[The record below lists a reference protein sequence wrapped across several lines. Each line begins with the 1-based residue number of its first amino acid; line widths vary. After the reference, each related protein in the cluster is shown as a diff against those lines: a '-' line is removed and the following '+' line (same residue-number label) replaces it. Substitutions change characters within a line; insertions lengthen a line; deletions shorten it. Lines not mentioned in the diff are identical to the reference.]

1 MPRFTHPAMRA
12 HLPCTMF
19 RRPRQ
24 AGGIALAMIA
34 TLLVVAATT
43 LAIRMARQVEDRRER
58 VTQTQARM
66 ERIRAAL
73 LAFAATQGRLPCPSD
88 GALDEGLAVPPT
100 AVDDCT
106 NRDGTVPWV
115 SLGLQ
120 SHDALD
126 GWGQKISY
134 RVPDGFN
141 GLTRPSGVGSVGS
154 MGLNVND
161 GATLLV
167 NQAWVLISHGASGLG
182 AWRVAAPRMAMP
194 GAGGNEW
201 SNTQAPPVNYFRR
214 EDAVVNAG
222 TGNDYASNDVAHF
235 DDVLLFESIAAL
247 EKQSSLEPLVVRL
260 TQERLTTGNPSP
272 VVFTG
277 RNSSQSSIAF
287 DSGTR
292 LGPITVTAGGGS
304 GTVSVN
310 VDGTGI
316 GVCSGA
322 CATDAESALDNSKS
336 LGFKLSSGKTADKFA
351 LGVLSLEPTV
361 EVSITYIKNSPP
373 MPPTNLG
380 TVDYPIP
387 PASPL
392 GASPGVIAVFENTQ
406 PNPPAAFDEVVIR
419 PKGTSRFFIA
429 SIRFCTAAEN
439 CN

>member
-1 MPRFTHPAMRA
+1 MQRHIAPFWTCRV
-12 HLPCTMF
+12 
-19 RRPRQ
+19 RQ
-24 AGGIALAMIA
+24 RGGAALAVIVG
-34 TLLVVAATT
+34 LLVVAASTM
-43 LAIRMARQVEDRRER
+43 AIRMARQVEARTDL
-58 VTQTQARM
+58 VQLTQQRM
-66 ERIRAAL
+66 QRIQAAL
-73 LAFAATQGRLPCPSD
+73 HAFAASQGRLPCPAN
-88 GALDEGLAVPPT
+88 GAQDTGLAVPDT
-100 AVDDCT
+100 AVLNCPPT
-106 NRDGTVPWV
+106 SSDGTVPWV

-214 EDAVVNAG
+214 EEAVVNAG